1 MSTAELSL
9 QERLESLDQK
19 LDFVVS
25 QMKEYERKQ
34 REIQE
39 LKEDMSMI
47 LRDLFQTASVELD
60 EVAQNFDTR
69 DLLHLLKKLM
79 RNVRNL
85 NSMLDQLESA
95 RDLIKDAAPLGKI
108 LFDETLHKL
117 EELDKKGYFSFLKEV
132 SQLVDTVVTSFS
144 ADDVKLLRENIVQ
157 ILLTVKSI
165 TQPEMLDL
173 VKNATSF
180 FEKMSII
187 PEDNVTY
194 LHLLKELRKPEV
206 KRGLAFLLEFIKN
219 ISTPDKNNINKN

>member
-1 MSTAELSL
+1 MNTAEVSL
-9 QERLESLDQK
+9 EEKLESLDRK

-47 LRDLFQTASVELD
+47 VRDLFQTASVELD

-85 NSMLDQLESA
+85 NSMLDQLEST
-95 RDLIKDAAPLGKI
+95 RDLVKDAAPLGKI

-117 EELDKKGYFSFLKEV
+117 EELDKKGYFAFLREV

-180 FEKMSII
+180 FEKMSIV
-187 PEDNVTY
+187 PADNVTY
-194 LHLLKELRKPEV
+194 LSLLKELRKPEV
-206 KRGLAFLLEFIKN
+206 KRGIAFLIEFVKN
-219 ISTPDKNNINKN
+219 ISTPDKININKN